1 MNKIIF
7 TFLLLTTTLAIKIKI
22 RTPKASGGSSSSGN
36 WNTSRSCNPI
46 APQIQIGACF
56 SIYAEQLYS
65 IFNDPI
71 NELLLV
77 KHETQIVGG
86 VNHRLIFRVRDK
98 QTNDKLYIGM
108 TLYVD
113 AQGTVR
119 VTGYLESFTLTVIV
133 NALGFSNGRLFKYGC
148 SNLNNIASMGF
159 TAWARQLIGG
169 GSTSSQ
175 GSYQDDLGDFNQG
188 GHSTN
193 QGGYHNNSGGYP
205 SNTGG
210 YPTNTGGYPTNTGG
224 YQNNT
229 GGYHPNTGGSQTV
242 THDPFSGSDSPFQE
256 KTINIDVFKR
266 DANGRRIKILGS
278 SRPKTD

>member
-1 MNKIIF
+1 MNKIFF
-7 TFLLLTTTLAIKIKI
+7 TILLLSTTLAIKIKI
-22 RTPKASGGSSSSGN
+22 RTPKSSGGSSNTGN
-36 WNTSRSCNPI
+36 WDTSRSCNPI

-56 SIYAEQLYS
+56 SIYTEQLYS

-77 KHETQIVGG
+77 KHETQNVGG

-159 TAWARQLIGG
+159 TAWARELIGG

-188 GHSTN
+188 GQFTGGHSTN
-193 QGGYHNNSGGYP
+193 AGGYP
-205 SNTGG
+205 TNTGG
-210 YPTNTGGYPTNTGG
+210 YPTNTGGYPTNTGR
-224 YQNNT
+224 YHTNT
-229 GGYHPNTGGSQTV
+229 GGYHTNTGGSQT
-242 THDPFSGSDSPFQE
+242 TSHDPFMGSDSPFEE

-278 SRPKTD
+278 ARPKTN